1 MTGMVY
7 VSDYSPVIGTGAMS
21 WSQSHARVIFYAP
34 NGADQLVVP
43 LDDEKKDGGEGTFI
57 GK

>member
-1 MTGMVY
+1 MVY

-21 WSQSHARVIFYAP
+21 WSRSHARVTLYAP

-57 GK
+57 GKL